1 MEVLNVLTGRRLTVH
16 LLLIE
21 FFIAINVL
29 CIYGIILSK
38 RACNPKR
45 FEFKIHPSS
54 FITSTFQTPKTFGS
68 KSQSFDGHKSLG
80 DKEVLVEKDVYRGT
94 LDNGLKYSFHKK
106 KMANIEAFLQV
117 CSGSSDE
124 EDDQRGIAHLCEHMM
139 FMGSNKR
146 RRLNSYGVKTNAC
159 TDYNH
164 TLFYVI
170 TDSNLGCNRR
180 EETLKR
186 MLEPLYEVIE
196 APTQFNQ
203 YELEKERK
211 AVFSEARII
220 QTAEYYKNC
229 NAIKILHHENM
240 LPKRFPIGDLEMM
253 KTFTVEDVKRFHDQH
268 YIPSNSHLFI
278 QGDMEEEEVASAV
291 KKIFSKAINPANLEE
306 IQLVYKDTEKE
317 RRRGMPAIKN
327 VYGQK
332 EPGFHIWS
340 CDRLSSFSFEI
351 MRKMAVPEIHTFED
365 YFKDTLNRLL
375 YKIVNI
381 NFSIIKRDLQ
391 KYKLVTG
398 NFYDCVN
405 EGCRIHSLDIKCD
418 QNEWKDSI
426 CYVISEVGRFLSEN
440 ISTLYLNYAKD
451 SLLYDFDSLE
461 EDKNSTNRFIENEVC
476 RRANLS
482 VEQHKDLIKR
492 SYEDID
498 PGTIRE
504 GMNRVF
510 SWYKKD
516 LTDVKVFATSLT
528 PDVTVEE
535 VKDVFYKSLDRKVE
549 SKSVQIDMPDRLLNS
564 EQIKEIVSKS
574 SSKVFPPMDKNF
586 HLKTFNKEEYVR
598 QMPMESRVLF
608 EDYYGKFRE
617 YLEKVK
623 DVELY
628 EPVSNGRSSDYEL
641 FLEKQYKCDP
651 STKDDLKYLYS
662 LMNSNKTMMRTKPC
676 KLYENTI
683 KSIKDGD
690 VGSEDETTI
699 DKNSTQ
705 LEDLKT
711 EDGETKSD
719 ANYVNKYTDGYTS
732 YTLNNNVRVN
742 SKIVEENAIH
752 VSANIPIMEYMT
764 SNSMALSSLKSQG
777 TREEKVKMNK
787 MMLMLISGSLM
798 ESGSVGDLDRR
809 QVELFCELNSIMVD
823 ISLTSDYLNI
833 NFEIPLA
840 STNEEKRVKL
850 LEYCLQM
857 VNMLLEKHQ
866 IKRDEFERA
875 KQKLINDDTEYK
887 NSIKDYGYGE
897 LVNSMTGG
905 LGLFHDVDMKKMSAI
920 RYEDVV
926 EETNKLFN
934 NTQKEVNVVTN
945 VSCDEVK
952 KLVLQYLSSSDIV
965 SKCRNSSNGEHG
977 QQEEV
982 EIDGKNDVDGDKED
996 KSRPIP
1002 ANYYRKNMVTL
1013 FEDVTDKA
1021 VVLVGGHAPN
1031 SSGFL
1036 SNGKHMSTLL
1046 EETLKASAEN
1056 PEEIENVCALRR
1068 ELWMHPAFPKAAGDL
1083 FMQVLDSDL
1092 FINLRTIKNLTYE
1105 TTINVVTND
1114 INYSYF
1120 VISSFCN
1127 NRNYPM
1133 LMSEILK
1140 YLKSLAST
1148 EVRLSSSN
1156 LERCKQVIKNRIK
1169 CSGPGYHFKNM
1180 TGIQLAEATTKNLL
1194 ALVEYEQV
1202 LDMIT
1207 PEDFTLLMASQ
1218 VYGIDEHN
1226 LYTRALY
1233 SDTS

>member
-1 MEVLNVLTGRRLTVH
+1 MFQAVNSK
-16 LLLIE
+16 LL
-21 FFIAINVL
+21 
-29 CIYGIILSK
+29 
-38 RACNPKR
+38 
-45 FEFKIHPSS
+45 
-54 FITSTFQTPKTFGS
+54 
-68 KSQSFDGHKSLG
+68 SFDDPKSIG
-80 DKEVLVEKDVYRGT
+80 DKDVLLENDVYRGR
-94 LDNGLKYSFHKK
+94 LPNGFKYSFYKK
-106 KMANIEAFLQV
+106 KIPNIEAFLEV

-124 EDDQRGIAHLCEHMM
+124 NDDQRGIAHLCEHMM

-170 TDSNLGCNRR
+170 TDSDLGCDRK

-186 MLEPLYEVIE
+186 MLEPLYEVLE

-220 QTAEYYKNC
+220 KTAEYYKNC

-253 KTFTVEDVKRFHDQH
+253 KTYTVEDAKRFHAEH
-268 YIPSNSHLFI
+268 YIPDNSHLFI
-278 QGDMEEEEVASAV
+278 QGDLDEAEVESAV
-291 KKIFSKAINPANLEE
+291 ENIFSKAVNPPNLEE
-306 IQLVYKDTEKE
+306 IRLHYKDTEKE
-317 RRRGMPAIKN
+317 RRKGMPAIKN

-351 MRKMAVPEIHTFED
+351 MRKMAVPELHTFED

-375 YKIVNI
+375 YKIINI

-391 KYKLVTG
+391 KYKLVSG

-426 CYVISEVGRFLSEN
+426 FYVISEVGRFLSEN
-440 ISTLYLNYAKD
+440 ISSLYLNYAKD

-461 EDKNSTNRFIENEVC
+461 EDKNSTNRFIENEIC
-476 RRANLS
+476 RRVNLS
-482 VEQHKDLIKR
+482 VEQHKSLIKR
-492 SYEDID
+492 SYDHIHPE
-498 PGTIRE
+498 TIRE
-504 GMNRVF
+504 GMNRIF

-528 PDVTVEE
+528 PGECLNVRMCVHMYVTLDEI
-535 VKDVFYKSLDRKVE
+535 KDVFFQSIDRKVE
-549 SKSVQIDMPDRLLNS
+549 SKSFQIDMPDRLLNS
-564 EQIKEIVSKS
+564 DQIKEIMSKS
-574 SSKVFPPMDKNF
+574 SSEVFPPMDKNF
-586 HLKTFNKEEYVR
+586 HLKTFDKEKYIS
-598 QMPMESRVLF
+598 QMPFSSRVLF
-608 EDYYGKFRE
+608 EDYYGKFQE
-617 YLEKVK
+617 YLEDVK

-628 EPVSNGRSSDYEL
+628 EPMPNSRPSDYEL
-641 FLEKQYKCDP
+641 FLEKQYRCNP
-651 STKDDLKYLYS
+651 STNEDLKYVYS
-662 LMNSNKTMMRTKPC
+662 LMNSNKTMIRTKPC
-676 KLYENTI
+676 KLYHNTI
-683 KSIKDGD
+683 NNSKDYDIASD
-690 VGSEDETTI
+690 VKATI

-705 LEDLKT
+705 IGNLKT
-711 EDGETKSD
+711 QNGETKSTHS
-719 ANYVNKYTDGYTS
+719 YVNKYINGYTS

-742 SKIVEENAIH
+742 CKIVEENAIH
-752 VSANIPIMEYMT
+752 VSANIPIIEYMT
-764 SNSMALSSLKSQG
+764 SNRIALNSSISQG
-777 TREEKVKMNK
+777 TKAEKIKMNK

-798 ESGSVGDLDRR
+798 ESGSIGDLDRR

-823 ISLTSDYLNI
+823 ISLSSDYLNI

-840 STNEEKRVKL
+840 SSNEDKRVKL

-857 VNMLLEKHQ
+857 LNMLLENHQ

-875 KQKLINDDTEYK
+875 KQKLINDDREYK

-897 LVNSMTGG
+897 LVDSMTGG
-905 LGLFHDVDMKKMSAI
+905 LGFFHDFDVKKMNEI

-926 EETNKLFN
+926 EETNKLFS
-934 NTQKEVNVVTN
+934 NTQKEVNIVTN
-945 VSCDEVK
+945 INGDNVQ
-952 KLVLQYLSSSDIV
+952 KLVLQYLSSSDIISRTGSN
-965 SKCRNSSNGEHG
+965 SKGEYG
-977 QQEEV
+977 TREDSESDG
-982 EIDGKNDVDGDKED
+982 IDDVDGDKKTE
-996 KSRPIP
+996 SGTTP

-1021 VVLVGGHAPN
+1021 IVLVGGHAPN

-1046 EETLKASAEN
+1046 EETFKASAEN

-1083 FMQVLDSDL
+1083 FMQ
-1092 FINLRTIKNLTYE
+1092 LRTIKNLTYE

-1114 INYSYF
+1114 INHSYF

-1127 NRNYPM
+1127 NKNYPV
-1133 LMSEILK
+1133 LMAEILK
-1140 YLKSLAST
+1140 YLKSLSSM
-1148 EVRLSSSN
+1148 EDQLSGSN

-1169 CSGPGYHFKNM
+1169 STGPTYYFKNI

-1194 ALVEYEQV
+1194 SLVEYEAV

-1207 PEDFTLLMASQ
+1207 PEDFSLLMGSQ
-1218 VYGIDEHN
+1218 VYGIDEPN

-1233 SDTS
+1233 SNTT

>member
-1 MEVLNVLTGRRLTVH
+1 MFQT
-16 LLLIE
+16 ID
-21 FFIAINVL
+21 
-29 CIYGIILSK
+29 SK
-38 RACNPKR
+38 L
-45 FEFKIHPSS
+45 SS
-54 FITSTFQTPKTFGS
+54 FNEPTSIGEN
-68 KSQSFDGHKSLG
+68 
-80 DKEVLVEKDVYRGT
+80 EVLVENDVYRGT
-94 LDNGLKYSFHKK
+94 LPNGLKYSFYKK
-106 KMANIEAFLQV
+106 KMPNIEAFLEV

-124 EDDQRGIAHLCEHMM
+124 KDDQRGIAHLCEHMM

-170 TDSNLGCNRR
+170 TDSDLGCDRR
-180 EETLKR
+180 GDTLKR
-186 MLEPLYEVIE
+186 MLEPLYEVLE

-220 QTAEYYKNC
+220 KTAEYYKNC
-229 NAIKILHHENM
+229 NAIKILHHENL

-253 KTFTVEDVKRFHDQH
+253 KTYKVEDVKRFHAQH
-268 YIPSNSHLFI
+268 YIPDNSHLFI
-278 QGDMEEEEVASAV
+278 QGDLEESEVASAV
-291 KKIFSKAINPANLEE
+291 ENIFSKAVNPSNHEE
-306 IQLVYKDTEKE
+306 IQLLYKDTEKS
-317 RRRGMPAIKN
+317 RRKGMPAIKN

-365 YFKDTLNRLL
+365 YFKDTLYRLL
-375 YKIVNI
+375 YKIINI

-418 QNEWKDSI
+418 QKEWKDSI
-426 CYVISEVGRFLSEN
+426 FYVISEVGRFLSEN
-440 ISTLYLNYAKD
+440 ISSLYLNYAKD
-451 SLLYDFDSLE
+451 SLLYDFDSLD
-461 EDKNSTNRFIENEVC
+461 EDKNSTNRFIENEIC
-476 RRANLS
+476 RRVNLS
-482 VEQHKDLIKR
+482 VEQHKSLIKR
-492 SYEDID
+492 SYDHIHPE
-498 PGTIRE
+498 TIRE
-504 GMNRVF
+504 GMNMIFR
-510 SWYKKD
+510 WYKKD

-528 PDVTVEE
+528 PDVTLEE
-535 VKDVFYKSLDRKVE
+535 VKDVFYKSIDRKVE
-549 SKSVQIDMPDRLLNS
+549 SKSVQIDMPDKLLNT
-564 EQIKEIVSKS
+564 EQIQEIMSKS
-574 SSKVFPPMDKNF
+574 SSEVFPPMDKNF
-586 HLKTFNKEEYVR
+586 HLKTFNKEEYIR
-598 QMPMESRVLF
+598 QMPVSSRVLF
-608 EDYYGKFRE
+608 EDYYEKFKE
-617 YLEKVK
+617 YLEEVK
-623 DVELY
+623 GVELY
-628 EPVSNGRSSDYEL
+628 EPMPNSRRSDYEL
-641 FLEKQYKCDP
+641 LLEKQYKCDP
-651 STKDDLKYLYS
+651 STEDDLKYVYS

-676 KLYENTI
+676 KLYQNTI
-683 KSIKDGD
+683 NNTKDDNLPSG
-690 VGSEDETTI
+690 VKTNI
-699 DKNSTQ
+699 DKHSSQIGNVKTQNGEIKSTH
-705 LEDLKT
+705 
-711 EDGETKSD
+711 S
-719 ANYVNKYTDGYTS
+719 YVNKYTDGYTS

-742 SKIVEENAIH
+742 CKIVEENAIH
-752 VSANIPIMEYMT
+752 VSANIPIMEYIT
-764 SNSMALSSLKSQG
+764 TNSMALNHLISQ
-777 TREEKVKMNK
+777 TNKYENIKMNK

-798 ESGSVGDLDRR
+798 ESGSIGDLDRR

-823 ISLTSDYLNI
+823 ISLSSDYLNI

-840 STNEEKRVKL
+840 SSDEDKRVKL

-857 VNMLLEKHQ
+857 LNMLLEKHQ
-866 IKRDEFERA
+866 IKIDEFERA
-875 KQKLINDDTEYK
+875 KQKLINDDREYK

-897 LVNSMTGG
+897 LVDSMTGG
-905 LGLFHDVDMKKMSAI
+905 LGFFHDFDMKKLNEI

-926 EETNKLFN
+926 EEASKLFN
-934 NTQKEVNVVTN
+934 NTQKEVNIVTN
-945 VSCDEVK
+945 MSGDKVQ

-965 SKCRNSSNGEHG
+965 SRNRNNGNGEY
-977 QQEEV
+977 EKREDP
-982 EIDGKNDVDGDKED
+982 ESDGISDVDGDKET
-996 KSRPIP
+996 KSESIP

-1021 VVLVGGHAPN
+1021 IVLVGGHAPN

-1046 EETLKASAEN
+1046 EETFKASAEH

-1114 INYSYF
+1114 INHSYF

-1127 NRNYPM
+1127 NKNYPV
-1133 LMSEILK
+1133 LMDEILK
-1140 YLKSLAST
+1140 YLKRLASM
-1148 EVRLSSSN
+1148 EDQLSRSN

-1169 CSGPGYHFKNM
+1169 SSGPSYYFKNM

-1194 ALVEYEQV
+1194 SLVEYEEV

-1207 PEDFTLLMASQ
+1207 PEDFSLLMASQ
-1218 VYGIDEHN
+1218 VYGIDEQN

-1233 SDTS
+1233 SETN